1 MLLTLSIVAAL
12 GLAGAAAAQTP
23 NSETFKPGPENDPNN
38 CSDLWRGIGLLPQ
51 YSREA
56 DRDAIIVCH
65 TKYVL
70 SHNNKDKT
78 PDWVIEHLTATQ
90 ISGKT
95 SRPKV
100 KFKPDPAVP
109 RTSGRSTTTIATASP
124 TAAIRRHPT
133 ISSTGANG
141 WWRASS
147 CPMSFRRSASPSTA
161 ASGKTLKITCATAAS
176 SMRGTLTITD
186 TTNVCRNKIV
196 LKPLKRESIC
206 GAKAKC
212 EDGVTVPIALFKI
225 IYHPRLHRANAFI
238 LPNINHRDADKGFAE
253 PIEYLKRFQV
263 TVQVVEKYTGLEF
276 FRDLSLRSRRP
287 ILEQCTSFMEYWA
300 RRARPCAGPQRGAPL
315 MRRVAPTHEVATAAV
330 LGYRTGPAPFALSHA
345 SAPP

>member
-1 MLLTLSIVAAL
+1 MVESFFLSNVVPQVGIAF
-12 GLAGAAAAQTP
+12 
-23 NSETFKPGPENDPNN
+23 N
-38 CSDLWRGIGLLPQ
+38 RGIWKNLEDHVRDRGELYAITGP
-51 YSREA
+51 SDRE
-56 DRDAIIVCH
+56 
-65 TKYVL
+65 
-70 SHNNKDKT
+70 
-78 PDWVIEHLTATQ
+78 Q
-90 ISGKT
+90 
-95 SRPKV
+95 
-100 KFKPDPAVP
+100 
-109 RTSGRSTTTIATASP
+109 
-124 TAAIRRHPT
+124 
-133 ISSTGANG
+133 TG
-141 WWRASS
+141 S
-147 CPMSFRRSASPSTA
+147 
-161 ASGKTLKITCATAAS
+161 
-176 SMRGTLTITD
+176 GTLTITD

-238 LPNINHRDADKGFAE
+238 LPNINHRDAGKGFAD